1 MRIVTSIQEMQ
12 ALMLALRQKPGCRIG
27 LVPTM
32 GCLHEGHLSLVREVA
47 RRGCVPVVSVF
58 VNPLQFGPAEDFSR
72 YPRPFEEDCRL
83 CEREGVAYL
92 LAPPPESMYPA
103 GHSVFV
109 EETRLSQGLCGAS
122 RPGHFRGVTT
132 VVTQLFQIV
141 QPHLA
146 AFGRKDAQQAR
157 IIQHLAACL
166 SIPVEVL
173 ICSIV
178 READGLAMSSRNRY
192 LSPEERRQALCLA
205 EALSRVAALYRAG
218 DRGAA
223 GWIRVMEAGIRAR
236 PLASL
241 DYAAVVDFE
250 NLRPVEVAGPGT
262 LVALAVRVGKTR
274 LIDNLLVTADG
285 EPAL

>member
-1 MRIVTSIQEMQ
+1 MRVITSIQEMQ
-12 ALMLALRQKPGCRIG
+12 ALMLARRGQGGAPIG

-32 GCLHEGHLSLVREVA
+32 GCLHEGHLSLVREVV
-47 RRGCVPVVSVF
+47 RRGCFPVVSLF

-83 CEREGVAYL
+83 CEQAGVGVV
-92 LAPPPESMYPA
+92 LAPPPEAMYPA
-103 GHSVFV
+103 GHSVYV
-109 EETRLSQGLCGAS
+109 DETRLSQGLCGAS

-132 VVTQLFQIV
+132 VVTKLFQIV
-141 QPHLA
+141 QPHVA

-166 SIPVEVL
+166 SIPVDVL
-173 ICSIV
+173 ICPIV
-178 READGLAMSSRNRY
+178 REPDGLALSSRNRY
-192 LSPEERRQALCLA
+192 LSPEERRQALCLS
-205 EALSRVAALYRAG
+205 EALSLAAALYRGGERRAG
-218 DRGAA
+218 E
-223 GWIRVMEAGIRAR
+223 WIRVMEAHIRTC

-250 NLRPVEVAGPGT
+250 NLQPVETAGPGT
-262 LVALAVRVGKTR
+262 LAALAVRVGATR
-274 LIDNLLVTADG
+274 LIDNLLITADG